1 MLNVQIHNVT
11 LVHTNVLV
19 VLNLLITVSLLVLV
33 TEPTNQIVFAQVV
46 IMIPVLLSVHN
57 VMLLVSLVNSTKDVV

>member
-1 MLNVQIHNVT
+1 MD
-11 LVHTNVLV
+11 
-19 VLNLLITVSLLVLV
+19 LLITVSLVLV

-46 IMIPVLLSVHN
+46 IMIPVLLSAHN

>member
-11 LVHTNVLV
+11 LVHTNVLLV
-19 VLNLLITVSLLVLV
+19 MDLLITVSLVLV